1 MNRKHEI
8 AIANILESAE
18 AIRRTVEPAP
28 AELLDR
34 GPVEGEWS
42 VAEILA
48 HVRNVVT
55 LVYGLRIRRLFV
67 ETKPQFPNYDEEE
80 HLRSADW
87 QPLPAEENLDM
98 ILAEHRQ
105 LAALLST
112 LPDGAW
118 SRAGYHPESG
128 ALTIEFLARR
138 IVEHAGE
145 HQRQIAETLR
155 VLSA

>member
-1 MNRKHEI
+1 MSGKHET

-18 AIRRTVEPAP
+18 AIRRTVESAP
-28 AELLDR
+28 ADLLTR
-34 GPVEGEWS
+34 KPAEGEWS

-55 LVYGLRIRRLFV
+55 LAYGLRIRRLFV
-67 ETKPQFPNYDEEE
+67 ETEPQFADYDEER

-87 QPLPAEENLDM
+87 RPLPAGENLDM
-98 ILAEHRQ
+98 ILTEHRQ

-112 LPDGAW
+112 LPDEAW
-118 SRAGYHPESG
+118 SQAGYHSESG
-128 ALTIEFLARR
+128 ALTIEYLARR
-138 IVEHAGE
+138 IVEHADE
-145 HQRQIAETLR
+145 HQRQIVETLR

>member
-1 MNRKHEI
+1 MSGIHEI

-28 AELLDR
+28 AELLAR
-34 GPVEGEWS
+34 RPAEGEWS

-55 LVYGLRIRRLFV
+55 LAYGLRIRRLFV
-67 ETKPQFPNYDEEE
+67 ETEPQFADYDEER
-80 HLRSADW
+80 HLRSAGW
-87 QPLPAEENLDM
+87 RPLPAGESLAM

-105 LAALLST
+105 LAALLNT
-112 LPDGAW
+112 LPGDEW

-138 IVEHAGE
+138 IVEHADE
-145 HQRQIAETLR
+145 HQRQLAETLR
-155 VLSA
+155 VLSS